1 MRILKASALAAVIL
15 IGSVYGLGT
24 PVGAASNE
32 STTHAHANATLFA
45 TGQQGAELLRIDVV
59 KRTVEVAGPT
69 GVAPQNLALAILPG
83 RRAAYTIAHTQDPA
97 LAHLARIDLATG
109 AMTLVGSNPLG
120 QNLYVMGMTASR
132 NVHPG
137 EHHDAGRH
145 NDGHG
150 VLYAAGDFMPMS
162 PTFNSLYTIDLS
174 TGLPTRVGS
183 FGVGSSMRDFI
194 MSLSFDPSGQLYGAS
209 QKTIYRIDTTTGTAT
224 KVADIKGAALLNGVT
239 RVMGLAFDRRG
250 DLYACDFMPID
261 ASHPMGSTIY
271 TVDLETG
278 QFTPLIRTGVALVH
292 NIAFLAPG
300 PAEMGERG

>member
-32 STTHAHANATLFA
+32 STAHAHANATLFA
-45 TGQQGAELLRIDVV
+45 IGQQGAELLRMDVV
-59 KRTVEVAGPT
+59 KRTVEVVGPT
-69 GVAPQNLALAILPG
+69 GITPQNLALAILPG
-83 RRAAYTIAHTQDPA
+83 WRAAYTIAHTQDPA

-109 AMTLVGSNPLG
+109 AMTLVGSNPIG
-120 QNLYVMGMTASR
+120 QNLFVMGMTVSR
-132 NVHPG
+132 N
-137 EHHDAGRH
+137 
-145 NDGHG
+145 G
-150 VLYAAGDFMPMS
+150 VLYAAGDFMPLS
-162 PTFNSLYTIDLS
+162 PTFNSLYTIDQS

-183 FGVGSSMRDFI
+183 FAVGSSMRDFI

-209 QKTIYRIDTTTGTAT
+209 QRAIYRIDTTTGTAT

-239 RVMGLAFDRRG
+239 RVMGLAFDQRG
-250 DLYACDFMPID
+250 DLFACDFMPID

-271 TVDLETG
+271 TVDLATG

-292 NIAFLAPG
+292 NIAF
-300 PAEMGERG
+300 